1 MLLML
6 AALLPAIDLQDPE
19 WPQWRGPTRDGVWSE
34 PAARASL
41 PDTLTPKWRT
51 KIGSGY
57 CGPTIADGR
66 VYVMDRVDEPNEIE
80 RVHCFAWET
89 GAPIWS
95 HEYDS
100 AYIGVSY
107 KAGPRCSVQVLD
119 GLAYSLG
126 TMGHLF
132 CFDAASGELRW
143 RKDLGSE
150 YKIDMPIWGISAAPV
165 IEGEHLIVPVSGK
178 DAYLVAF
185 DRKTGKEQW
194 RAFSDRGNYSA
205 PIVINHAGER
215 VLVCW
220 SGDRVLGVAPT
231 TGELHWQ
238 YPLKAK
244 NMPLACAAPVLH
256 QDKLFLTAF
265 YDGCALLELDP
276 QKLSVRELWRRRG
289 RNERSTDGLHS
300 IISTPIAIEDHI
312 YGVDS
317 YGELRCLS
325 IKDGS
330 RVWEDRTA
338 VPRARWATIHFV
350 KNADRV
356 WMFNDRGELLI
367 SKLTPNGFEE
377 LDRAKLLKPTRG
389 QLNRR
394 DGVCWSHPGFAYG
407 HVFARN
413 DEELVCADLR
423 APANAK

>member
-1 MLLML
+1 M
-6 AALLPAIDLQDPE
+6 
-19 WPQWRGPTRDGVWSE
+19 
-34 PAARASL
+34 
-41 PDTLTPKWRT
+41 
-51 KIGSGY
+51 
-57 CGPTIADGR
+57 
-66 VYVMDRVDEPNEIE
+66 
-80 RVHCFAWET
+80 
-89 GAPIWS
+89 
-95 HEYDS
+95 
-100 AYIGVSY
+100 
-107 KAGPRCSVQVLD
+107 
-119 GLAYSLG
+119 
-126 TMGHLF
+126 
-132 CFDAASGELRW
+132 
-143 RKDLGSE
+143 
-150 YKIDMPIWGISAAPV
+150 
-165 IEGEHLIVPVSGK
+165 
-178 DAYLVAF
+178 
-185 DRKTGKEQW
+185 
-194 RAFSDRGNYSA
+194 
-205 PIVINHAGER
+205 
-215 VLVCW
+215 VCW